1 MAVRKTRQGDRAVTR
16 TITAIFEDGVL
27 KPTQPLDLPE
37 HAQVRLTIEE
47 LKSDF
52 QKEWDA
58 NKEKRLAALENLLRL
73 AKPMG
78 EHLTRDQLHERR

>member
-1 MAVRKTRQGDRAVTR
+1 MTR